1 MHVHVRPA
9 EGASEPP
16 LLILPSQPMHPT
28 PAPTPVPPPPGPGP
42 GLGLRA
48 CLQGHKNAVLEVH
61 WFQDGETLL
70 TCSSDKTVRAWDVEA
85 GSQVKRLKEHTA
97 IVNSVCPLRRG
108 PQLFVSGAD
117 DGAVKVWDMRVKRSV
132 GSFKDKFPVCA
143 VAFADAGDQVYS
155 AGVDNTIKVRALPP
169 SMHPCVCASIHA
181 CVHPCVCASM
191 RASMRASVCQ
201 TQPWIQEGKGR

>member
-1 MHVHVRPA
+1 M
-9 EGASEPP
+9 
-16 LLILPSQPMHPT
+16 
-28 PAPTPVPPPPGPGP
+28 
-42 GLGLRA
+42 
-48 CLQGHKNAVLEVH
+48 LEVH

-155 AGVDNTIKVRALPP
+155 AGVDNTIKVRARRSP
-169 SMHPCVCASIHA
+169 SIHA
-181 CVHPCVCASM
+181 CMQPSMHASARPSHGSN
-191 RASMRASVCQ
+191 RA
-201 TQPWIQEGKGR
+201 GKGMGGRTCGAWRCSLVWLLALGQKRHACT